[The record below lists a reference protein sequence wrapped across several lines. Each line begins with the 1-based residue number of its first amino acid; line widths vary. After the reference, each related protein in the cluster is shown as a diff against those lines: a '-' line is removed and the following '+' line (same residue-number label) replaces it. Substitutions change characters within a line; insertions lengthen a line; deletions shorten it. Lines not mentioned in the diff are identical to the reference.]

1 MFIVS
6 YEKSTDTCPICEA
19 GREDFEKAK
28 VGGGG
33 VVGGGVGEVGGG
45 EVGRGGRLISSAGQ
59 KVSSSINLRA
69 NS

>member
-33 VVGGGVGEVGGG
+33 VVGGGVGEAGG
-45 EVGRGGRLISSAGQ
+45 GGRLISSAGQ

>member
-19 GREDFEKAK
+19 GREERAK

-33 VVGGGVGEVGGG
+33 VVGGGVGEVGG
-45 EVGRGGRLISSAGQ
+45 GGRLISSAGQ

>member
-28 VGGGG
+28 VR
-33 VVGGGVGEVGGG
+33 GGGVGEVGG
-45 EVGRGGRLISSAGQ
+45 GGRLISSAGQ

>member
-45 EVGRGGRLISSAGQ
+45 GRLISPAGQ